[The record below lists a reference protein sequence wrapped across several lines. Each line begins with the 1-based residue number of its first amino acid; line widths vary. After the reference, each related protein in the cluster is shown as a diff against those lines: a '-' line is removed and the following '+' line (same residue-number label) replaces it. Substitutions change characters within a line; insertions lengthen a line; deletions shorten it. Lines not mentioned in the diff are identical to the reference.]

1 MGPFTIIETTTKT
14 ALSYSKLPGLDYS
27 LNPYTGCSHGCVYCY
42 AASTLNDR
50 DLALRWGDTIFVKT
64 NITELLTHEVKVKK
78 RGVVG
83 VSTVT
88 DPYQPPEALYK
99 LTRRSLMILKE
110 NGFRI
115 SIQTKSSLILR
126 DKDIIEPKIFDVGI
140 TLTTMDPNIAKIL
153 EPMTPPP
160 ITRVKV
166 LREFANLGVETWI
179 FLGPLIPTI
188 NDDVYNIEQ
197 IIEIAKETNS
207 YILYDKLNIRKY
219 VSEILSPVLER
230 NWPGTSKYIINL
242 SRSPNNEYWI
252 KRYEIIE
259 TLCKKFG
266 VKCEPAFEYKQKL
279 KENTLS
285 KYL

>member
-1 MGPFTIIETTTKT
+1 
-14 ALSYSKLPGLDYS
+14 
-27 LNPYTGCSHGCVYCY
+27 
-42 AASTLNDR
+42 
-50 DLALRWGDTIFVKT
+50 
-64 NITELLTHEVKVKK
+64 
-78 RGVVG
+78 
-83 VSTVT
+83 
-88 DPYQPPEALYK
+88 
-99 LTRRSLMILKE
+99 LKD

-126 DKDIIEPKIFDVGI
+126 DKDIIEPKIFDVGV
-140 TLTTMDPNIAKIL
+140 TLTTMDPNIARIL

-160 ITRVKV
+160 IARVKI
-166 LREFANLGVETWI
+166 LREFANMGVETWI

-188 NDDVYNIEQ
+188 NDDTYNIEQ
-197 IIEIAKETNS
+197 IIEVAKETNS

-219 VSEILSPVLER
+219 VNEILSPVLER

-242 SRSPNNEYWI
+242 SKSSNSEYWI

-259 TLCKKFG
+259 KLCEKFG
-266 VKCEPAFEYKQKL
+266 VKCEPAFKYKQKI

>member
-1 MGPFTIIETTTKT
+1 MGPFTIIETIAKS
-14 ALSYSKLPGLDYS
+14 ALSPSKLPGLDYS
-27 LNPYTGCSHGCVYCY
+27 LNPYIGCAHGCVYCY

-50 DLALRWGDTIFVKT
+50 DLAFRWGDTIFVKT
-64 NITELLTHEVKVKK
+64 NIIELLEHEVKTKK
-78 RGVVG
+78 RGIVG

-99 LTRRSLMILKE
+99 LTRNSLIILK
-110 NGFRI
+110 NSGFKI
-115 SIQTKSSLILR
+115 SIQTKSSLVLR
-126 DKDIIEPKIFDVGI
+126 DKDIIEPKIFDVGVTI
-140 TLTTMDPNIAKIL
+140 TTMDPHIAKIL

-160 ITRVKV
+160 IARVKV
-166 LREFANLGVETWI
+166 LREFADLGVETWI

-188 NDDVYNIEQ
+188 NDDTYNIEQ
-197 IIEIAKETNS
+197 IIKVAKETNS

-219 VSEILSPVLER
+219 VSEILSPILEK

-252 KRYEIIE
+252 KRYRVIE

-266 VKCEPAFEYKQKL
+266 VKCIPAFEYEHKL
-279 KENTLS
+279 KEENLS
-285 KYL
+285 RYL